1 MGRDRRWAWRF
12 ATPGDAAAL
21 VELARVAYRGGQ
33 GWTTESALVE
43 GLRTDLEA
51 TLAVLESSLVLVVEH
66 ERKLIACCRLE
77 PRPDGV
83 AHFGMFAVDPDH
95 QSSGLG
101 GWLLTQAE
109 RVAVER
115 FRAQAIEL
123 NVLLQ
128 QTALVAWYE
137 RLGFV
142 RVGEPKPFPVHPRF
156 ARPTREGLQF
166 AVYRKTVS

>member
-1 MGRDRRWAWRF
+1 VGSERRWAWRF
-12 ATPGDAAAL
+12 ATFGDVPAL
-21 VELARVAYRGGQ
+21 VELARLAYRGGR
-33 GWTTESALVE
+33 GWTSEAALVE
-43 GLRTDLEA
+43 GQRTDLEA
-51 TLAVLESSLVLVVEH
+51 MLVVLERSLVLVVEH
-66 ERKLIACCRLE
+66 ESKLIACCRLD

-95 QSSGLG
+95 QSDGLG
-101 GWLLTQAE
+101 GWLLAQAE

-115 FRAQAIEL
+115 LGAGVVEL

-128 QTALVAWYE
+128 QTALVDWYE

-142 RVGEPKPFPVHPRF
+142 QAGEPKPFPAHPRF